1 MKNRREFLSGAAAI
15 GAGLLLPGSDSA
27 AQSKAPALTRIDV
40 HSHFAPPGY
49 IEELRPKGVINPQMF
64 DWTPAKHIEEMDRA
78 GVATALTS
86 ISPPG
91 VWFVDNPTARR
102 ISRICNDY
110 AARFAGDN
118 KGRLGIFAALPVPDL
133 DGSLKEVEYAYDT
146 LKADGINMYTN
157 YGDKWLGDPYFA
169 PLFEE
174 LNRRKA
180 VVYTHPISA
189 NCCRNVLPDI
199 ADSAIEWGTDTT
211 RAITRLIFSGSAAK
225 YPDIRWIFSHAGG
238 TMPYLVERFNLIAKS
253 AKFAPQFPQGFVAAA
268 NRLYYDTAQTAN
280 PAAMSSLRKV
290 VNLSQ
295 IVFGTDYPYRTCTEH
310 VKGLKECG
318 QFTAKE
324 LLAIDRGNALT
335 LLPRYK
341 TA

>member
-1 MKNRREFLSGAAAI
+1 MRNRREFLAGAAAS
-15 GAGLLLPGSDSA
+15 GAGFFLAQSSFA
-27 AQSKAPALTRIDV
+27 AQPKAPALTRIDV
-40 HSHFAPPGY
+40 HSHFAPPDY
-49 IEELRPKGVINPQMF
+49 ISELRARGVVNPQMF
-64 DWTPAKHIEEMDRA
+64 EWTPSRHIDEMDRA

-110 AARFAGDN
+110 AARFASDH
-118 KGRLGIFAALPVPDL
+118 KSRIGIFAALPVPDL
-133 DGSLKEVEYAYDT
+133 DGSLKEIEYAFDT

-157 YGDKWLGDPYFA
+157 YGDKWLGDPFFA

-211 RAITRLIFSGSAAK
+211 RAITRLLFSGSAAR
-225 YPDIRWIFSHAGG
+225 YPDIRFIFSHAGG

-253 AKFAPQFPQGFVAAA
+253 TKFAPQFPQGFVAAA
-268 NRLYYDTAQTAN
+268 NSLYYDTAQTAN
-280 PAAMSSLRKV
+280 PAAMSALRKV

-295 IVFGTDYPYRTCTEH
+295 IVFGSDYPYRTCTEH
-310 VKGLKECG
+310 VKGLRECG
-318 QFTAKE
+318 QFTPKE
-324 LLAIDRGNALT
+324 LLAIDRNNALA
-335 LLPRYK
+335 LVPRYK
-341 TA
+341 TT

>member
-1 MKNRREFLSGAAAI
+1 MRNRREFLAGAAAS
-15 GAGLLLPGSDSA
+15 GAGLFLAQSSFA
-27 AQSKAPALTRIDV
+27 AQPKAPALTRIDV
-40 HSHFAPPGY
+40 HSHFAPPDY
-49 IEELRPKGVINPQMF
+49 ISELRAKGVVNPQMF
-64 DWTPAKHIEEMDRA
+64 EWTPSRHIDEMDRA

-110 AARFAGDN
+110 AARFASDH
-118 KGRLGIFAALPVPDL
+118 KSRIGIFAALPVPDL
-133 DGSLKEVEYAYDT
+133 DGSLKEIEYAFDT

-157 YGDKWLGDPYFA
+157 YGDKWLGDPFFA

-211 RAITRLIFSGSAAK
+211 RAITRLLFSGSAAR
-225 YPDIRWIFSHAGG
+225 YPDIRFIFSHAGG

-253 AKFAPQFPQGFVAAA
+253 TKFAPQFPQGFVAAA
-268 NRLYYDTAQTAN
+268 NSLYYDTAQTAN
-280 PAAMSSLRKV
+280 PAAMSALRKV

-295 IVFGTDYPYRTCTEH
+295 IVFGSDYPYRTCTEH
-310 VKGLKECG
+310 VKGLRECG
-318 QFTAKE
+318 QFTPKE
-324 LLAIDRGNALT
+324 LLAIDRNNALA
-335 LLPRYK
+335 LVRYK
-341 TA
+341 TT